1 MLVVRSALDKA
12 VNQLVVFRE
21 TVTYGEFTSPTA
33 KACQVSIMGQQAVV
47 VSCQVRRIDEL
58 V

>member
-1 MLVVRSALDKA
+1 MVRSALDKA

-33 KACQVSIMGQQAVV
+33 KACQVSILGQQAVV